1 MSQMLKSEVFYVVT
15 CHPQGIPLRELAGVY
30 HQTYSRQLLLAQH
43 GYSSLRDL
51 LEDMEQMVRIDS
63 DGPEPLVRSCPAC
76 GGRGGARS
84 RNKRPDLN
92 QGVLG
97 SFSSPGLEL
106 HCVSDRITEI
116 LVKFPKG
123 LKIRTLEI
131 IYEDFYDRNLNKTA
145 QHLGHQDT
153 FELLKMVPRLVLPTI
168 ERTKENCVVKANTG
182 LSFSEMTSLIADIL
196 GEFPMGLKVFKLEG
210 LFQERHRED
219 LKEVSW
225 GLGFEDIFQF
235 LRKLPRVFLQSPERQ
250 ENCVVRTTLGSG
262 FSDISNQI
270 KDLLEE
276 FPSGLRVKKLENAY
290 EEEHD
295 ENLQE
300 EVQRLGYDDV
310 LEFLEKVP
318 GIVLQNPTKMEN
330 CVVQN
335 ISDPGFS
342 EVSASITDILMGF
355 PKGLKLHKLEGFYQ
369 DRHEEELSNAAQR
382 LGYGDVLELLEKISG
397 IFFQTRE
404 RQENCLVRS
413 IMGVEFS
420 ELLAEIMDILCEF
433 PAGLPVRNLE
443 SLHKEEQGEDLN
455 ERAQSLGCADA
466 FEFLQKMPGVIFQT
480 LERQNY
486 VVRIEMGVF

>member
-168 ERTKENCVVKANTG
+168 ERTKENCVVKANT
-182 LSFSEMTSLIADIL
+182 
-196 GEFPMGLKVFKLEG
+196 
-210 LFQERHRED
+210 
-219 LKEVSW
+219 
-225 GLGFEDIFQF
+225 
-235 LRKLPRVFLQSPERQ
+235 
-250 ENCVVRTTLGSG
+250 GSG